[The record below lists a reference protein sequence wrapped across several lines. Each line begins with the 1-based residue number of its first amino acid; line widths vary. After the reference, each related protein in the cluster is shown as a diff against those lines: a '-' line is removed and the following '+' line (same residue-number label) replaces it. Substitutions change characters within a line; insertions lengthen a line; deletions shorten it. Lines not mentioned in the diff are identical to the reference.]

1 MQALMG
7 LLRRLP
13 WPRVETSRS
22 MAMLQATVVVVA
34 LVGAAAVGWA
44 FVRAERLR
52 LASTLTERGEWM
64 TALMAQGLVQPVGA
78 SDLLAARDLLNP
90 VRDGS
95 VLRGARVADLSGN
108 VLAEA
113 GTPPEGESLEATTV
127 TEKAGFRHRVFVSSE
142 TGEKMHEF
150 RRSIDDD
157 KQSLGT
163 VTVWFAMPG
172 TWASLWEGLGY
183 SRLPIAILAV
193 VLFVGNYLVA
203 LLMRPIQQLRDRSR
217 AASEGER
224 WQSLNL
230 GGVGEAAEIARSWDA
245 MVAKFEATYEK
256 LAAAHRDMEV
266 SSKIILFEKRRTESI
281 IDALSQG
288 VIVLDAYG
296 KICLINREGEA
307 MLKLERNVL
316 VGQPASLI
324 ASPPELAVFIADT
337 QNGLN
342 RHARRTTELTF
353 PMPEGP
359 NRVVKVVTTPL
370 QDGTDTAAG
379 TLVVLG
385 DITQQ
390 KMEQQAR
397 EDFISSVSHELRAPL
412 AAIKGYVEMLLDD
425 EANSPELR
433 REFFNTMNEECD
445 RLARLVDN
453 MINISRIEIGGLVLN
468 RSLVK
473 TRKLLRDAVSAV
485 AAQAKSKNITLQ
497 ARIPDDL
504 PDMDADKEMFRVAV
518 MNLLGNAL
526 KYTSPG
532 GSVALSGERV
542 GDELRVHVVDTGW
555 GISEEEQQKIFQ
567 KFYRGKEAT
576 DRKVTGNG
584 LGLALTKEIA
594 TLHGGDVKLESKLG
608 EGSKFTLVLPVR

>member
-1 MQALMG
+1 
-7 LLRRLP
+7 
-13 WPRVETSRS
+13 
-22 MAMLQATVVVVA
+22 
-34 LVGAAAVGWA
+34 
-44 FVRAERLR
+44 
-52 LASTLTERGEWM
+52 
-64 TALMAQGLVQPVGA
+64 
-78 SDLLAARDLLNP
+78 
-90 VRDGS
+90 
-95 VLRGARVADLSGN
+95 
-108 VLAEA
+108 
-113 GTPPEGESLEATTV
+113 
-127 TEKAGFRHRVFVSSE
+127 
-142 TGEKMHEF
+142 
-150 RRSIDDD
+150 
-157 KQSLGT
+157 
-163 VTVWFAMPG
+163 
-172 TWASLWEGLGY
+172 
-183 SRLPIAILAV
+183 
-193 VLFVGNYLVA
+193 
-203 LLMRPIQQLRDRSR
+203 
-217 AASEGER
+217 
-224 WQSLNL
+224 
-230 GGVGEAAEIARSWDA
+230 
-245 MVAKFEATYEK
+245 
-256 LAAAHRDMEV
+256 
-266 SSKIILFEKRRTESI
+266 
-281 IDALSQG
+281 
-288 VIVLDAYG
+288 
-296 KICLINREGEA
+296 
-307 MLKLERNVL
+307 
-316 VGQPASLI
+316 
-324 ASPPELAVFIADT
+324 
-337 QNGLN
+337 
-342 RHARRTTELTF
+342 
-353 PMPEGP
+353 MPEGP